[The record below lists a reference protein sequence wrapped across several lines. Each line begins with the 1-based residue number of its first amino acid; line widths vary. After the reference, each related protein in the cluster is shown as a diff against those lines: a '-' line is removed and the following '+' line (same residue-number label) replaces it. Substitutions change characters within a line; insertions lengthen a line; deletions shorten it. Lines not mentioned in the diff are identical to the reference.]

1 LGPGISNVYLQGE
14 KIYMEFPGENMG
26 LKHPSSQNKSL
37 KIENDDTNLPLNKL
51 IMSCL
56 IINFMFR
63 GDKAYE
69 LN

>member
-1 LGPGISNVYLQGE
+1 
-14 KIYMEFPGENMG
+14 MEFPGKNMG